1 MNENTTV
8 KELLAQLKN
17 CAHIVR
23 EINAAYLGC
32 KPDDVRVTQKD
43 TNTN

>member
-32 KPDDVRVTQKD
+32 NPEDVRISQNDK
-43 TNTN
+43 